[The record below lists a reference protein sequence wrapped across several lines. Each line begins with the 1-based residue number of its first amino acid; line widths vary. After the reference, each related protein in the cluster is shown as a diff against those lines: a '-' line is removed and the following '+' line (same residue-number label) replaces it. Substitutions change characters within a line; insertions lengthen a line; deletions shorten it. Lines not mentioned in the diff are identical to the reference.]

1 MPTLDPR
8 FDAYIAKAAPFARP
22 ILKKLRALVHAGC
35 LEVVETMKWSS
46 PAFEFHGPLAQMAA
60 FKAHCTFGFW
70 KGKLVAELATELD
83 AMGQFGRIAS
93 LADLPADEV
102 VIAWTRKAAEL
113 NASGIKAPAPK
124 KHPTPPL
131 AVPPP
136 LGRRAREAEAREG
149 EALLRLPLPQ
159 PPPRVPRMDH
169 RSQARRDPSQTPRH
183 DPRVARRGEGA
194 ELEVRAKGVT
204 RGGAPAVRF

>member
-124 KHPTPPL
+124 KHPKPPL
-131 AVPPP
+131 PVPAD
-136 LGRRAREAEAREG
+136 LA
-149 EALLRLPLPQ
+149 
-159 PPPRVPRMDH
+159 
-169 RSQARRDPSQTPRH
+169 
-183 DPRVARRGEGA
+183 A
-194 ELEVRAKGVT
+194 ELAKRKHAKAKKFFDSLSPSHRREYLEWITEAKRAETRAKRLATTLEWLAEGKA
-204 RGGAPAVRF
+204 RNWKYERKG